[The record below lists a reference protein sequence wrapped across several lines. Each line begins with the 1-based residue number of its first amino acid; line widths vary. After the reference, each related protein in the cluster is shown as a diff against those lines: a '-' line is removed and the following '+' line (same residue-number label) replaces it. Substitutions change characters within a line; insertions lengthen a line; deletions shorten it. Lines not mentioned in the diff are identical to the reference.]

1 MLYFIHGTDIKKV
14 VEKAHG
20 LVNAMLVKKPNAS
33 LFKISTDNWSE
44 ETLQELLVSQAL
56 FENKYIVE
64 LSRLIDRE
72 DVKESVVDSLKE
84 IQESENIFIWL
95 EEEVDSKTLSKIEKF
110 AEKVQ
115 QFDAKKEFK
124 KVEFNIFS
132 LADALG
138 NRDKKKLWM
147 LYQDAKKFFAV
158 EEIHGTLFWQAKSM
172 LISTK
177 TKSATESG
185 LKPFVYTK
193 SLKMAKNFS
202 PEELLNLSSKLISIS
217 HDSRR
222 GIHDFDIALEK
233 FCLEI

>member
-72 DVKESVVDSLKE
+72 DVKESLVDSLKE

-95 EEEVDSKTLSKIEKF
+95 EENVDSKTLSKIEKF

-115 QFDAKKEFK
+115 QFDSKKEFK

-185 LKPFVYTK
+185 LKSFVYTK

-202 PEELLNLSSKLISIS
+202 PEELLNLSSRLISIS
-217 HDSRR
+217 HDARR
-222 GIHDFDIALEK
+222 GIHDFDIALER
-233 FCLEI
+233 FCLEV

>member
-64 LSRLIDRE
+64 LSRLIDSD
-72 DVKESVVDSLKE
+72 DVKESLVDSLKE

-115 QFDAKKEFK
+115 QFDSKIEIK

-138 NRDKKKLWM
+138 NKDKKKLWM

-185 LKPFVYTK
+185 LKPFVYNK
-193 SLKMAKNFS
+193 SSKMAKNFS

-222 GIHDFDIALEK
+222 GIHDFGIALER